1 MLQNRLAMCLSL
13 GLCQSVGARSLYKIA
28 ICLCIL
34 DSVLLTGNCIDE
46 SSWLLKHSFI
56 YKVMSSFCLS
66 FSSIAWR
73 RLLHQNNKK
82 SIPKRSKFGALL
94 PISKRTILIFPTTY
108 FYWFIS
114 HIIFCNRSL
123 IRLLGCC
130 LFPEFWGF
138 VVYWGGGGG
147 GGRKPPHLIFQK
159 KGGGRFLKIMSEI

>member
-1 MLQNRLAMCLSL
+1 MLQNRMAMCLSL

-82 SIPKRSKFGALL
+82 SIPKKKQVWGGGGALL

-108 FYWFIS
+108 FYGIIS
-114 HIIFCNRSL
+114 HILFCNRSL
-123 IRLLGCC
+123 IRLLVCC

-138 VVYWGGGGG
+138 VVYWGVGGGEG
-147 GGRKPPHLIFQK
+147 GWQLPHWMLQIK
-159 KGGGRFLKIMSEI
+159 VSGRFL

>member
-82 SIPKRSKFGALL
+82 SIPKRSKFGGGGFVANFKKNNINFSHDLFL
-94 PISKRTILIFPTTY
+94 RNHFSYIILQSISDKTF
-108 FYWFIS
+108 
-114 HIIFCNRSL
+114 
-123 IRLLGCC
+123 RLL
-130 LFPEFWGF
+130 FIP
-138 VVYWGGGGG
+138 
-147 GGRKPPHLIFQK
+147 
-159 KGGGRFLKIMSEI
+159 